1 LQFHDD
7 TDVALSWRAVMKEMP
22 VRRRSRILRVGLL
35 VWLAALLVV
44 TRPWSA
50 PAERDA
56 QTPATCANPGALDAS
71 LFLVGDA
78 GAPRAPREPLLDVVA
93 AAAGARV
100 RALGP
105 DRVTVVFLGDN
116 VYPAGL
122 RASDHAGR
130 AEDERRLDAQLDAV
144 RRSGARGIVVP
155 GNHDWANGGSDGW
168 DAVKRETR
176 FVAARGAVVLPPD
189 GCPGPA
195 AAPLGAHLQLIFLDT
210 QWWLQRGARPSDADS
225 GCAQTSEG
233 EVERALAAS
242 LQAAGD
248 RHAIVL
254 AHHPLRSGGPHGG
267 VYGWQE
273 HLFPLREFQRSLWIP
288 LPVIGSIRPILRAL
302 GVDAQDIPS
311 AANGRMRASIQR
323 GFGAAM
329 PLLFAAGHDHS
340 LQLLR
345 GGDGARFHA
354 VSGAGSEANLT
365 WAHPIEGTLF
375 ADAQP
380 GWMRLDGHASGA
392 VELTVEAVTKDGSAR
407 ALYSACLAS
416 P

>member
-1 LQFHDD
+1 
-7 TDVALSWRAVMKEMP
+7 MKER
-22 VRRRSRILRVGLL
+22 VGRRWRILRVVLLAWIGALLL
-35 VWLAALLVV
+35 VM
-44 TRPWSA
+44 RPWSA
-50 PAERDA
+50 PAERAA
-56 QTPATCANPGALDAS
+56 QTSATCAHPGALDAS

-78 GAPRAPREPLLDVVA
+78 GAPRAPREPLLDALA

-100 RALGP
+100 RSLGS

-130 AEDERRLDAQLDAV
+130 AEDVRRLDAQLDAV
-144 RRSGARGIVVP
+144 RHSGARGIVVP
-155 GNHDWANGGSDGW
+155 GNHDWADGGSDGW
-168 DAVKRETR
+168 NAVKRETR

-195 AAPLGAHLQLIFLDT
+195 SMPLGTQLELVFLDT
-210 QWWLQRGARPSDADS
+210 QWWLQSGARPSDARS
-225 GCAQTSEG
+225 GCAETSEA

-267 VYGWQE
+267 VSGWKE
-273 HLFPLREFQRSLWIP
+273 HLFPLRELQRSLWIP
-288 LPVIGSIRPILRAL
+288 LPGIGSIYPILRAR
-302 GVDAQDIPS
+302 GVAAQDIPS
-311 AANGRMRASIQR
+311 AENARMRASIER
-323 GFGAAM
+323 GFGATP

-345 GGDGARFHA
+345 GGAGARFHA
-354 VSGAGSEANLT
+354 VSGAGSQANLT
-365 WAHPIEGTLF
+365 WAYPIDGTLF
-375 ADAQP
+375 AAAEP
-380 GWMRLDGHASGA
+380 GWMRLDAYASGA
-392 VELTVEAVTKDGSAR
+392 VELTVEAITKDAATR
-407 ALYSACLAS
+407 ALYAACLA
-416 P
+416 PE

>member
-1 LQFHDD
+1 
-7 TDVALSWRAVMKEMP
+7 M
-22 VRRRSRILRVGLL
+22 RRRSRILRVVLL
-35 VWLAALLVV
+35 VWLGALLVV

-56 QTPATCANPGALDAS
+56 QTPATCADPGALDAS
-71 LFLVGDA
+71 LFLIGDA
-78 GAPRAPREPLLDVVA
+78 GAPRMPREPLLDALA

-100 RALGP
+100 RALGR
-105 DRVTVVFLGDN
+105 DRVTIVFLGDN

-122 RASDHAGR
+122 RASDHASR

-155 GNHDWANGGSDGW
+155 GNHDWADGGSDGW

-210 QWWLQRGARPSDADS
+210 QWWLQRGARPSDAGS
-225 GCAQTSEG
+225 GCAETSDG
-233 EVERALAAS
+233 EVERALAAA

-248 RHAIVL
+248 RHSIVL

-267 VYGWQE
+267 VYGWKD
-273 HLFPLREFQRSLWIP
+273 HLFPLREFDRSLWIP

-302 GVDAQDIPS
+302 GVDAQDTPS

-323 GFGAAM
+323 GFGATT

-345 GGDGARFHA
+345 GGDGARFHV

-365 WAHPIEGTLF
+365 WAYPIEGTLY

-380 GWMRLDGHASGA
+380 GWVRLDAYASGA
-392 VELTVEAVTKDGSAR
+392 VVVAFETLGDGNGVAEPF
-407 ALYSACLAS
+407 SACLAGAH
-416 P
+416 